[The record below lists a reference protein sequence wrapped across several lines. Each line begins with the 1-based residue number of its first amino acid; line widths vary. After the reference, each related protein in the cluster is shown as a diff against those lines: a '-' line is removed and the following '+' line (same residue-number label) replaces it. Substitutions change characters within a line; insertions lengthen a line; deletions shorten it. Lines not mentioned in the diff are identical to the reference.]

1 MSRGR
6 ATEHHPPVPT
16 SGSGGTVRPVS
27 PTHPGA
33 ADLIRSIGLLADGPV
48 RWGSTVPAR
57 RGGVYVVELGAP
69 LAQAPVEMTRVG
81 KWLETVPGLRLD
93 GEVPTSKALHAR
105 LASLWWPDATVLYA
119 GATAGSIGGRVAA
132 LLAHVP
138 GERQP
143 HAEGQWLHLL
153 RNLDGIG
160 LRIWWAETKA
170 PEESLDA
177 LFDAFGA
184 ATGLQPMPGRPAG
197 ALKLPWANTRR
208 PTGERQAHGIVGAI
222 VPESPKTPEPPR
234 RVVDVAPGDAEGARV
249 EDRNG
254 GTTRRGP
261 SGAPPRPARSARTAA
276 RPAPVPQRAPT
287 VARSST
293 GARVVRGS
301 RAAAPEPIQLSKGAL
316 DRMTTEL
323 DELTRVK
330 RREVVA
336 RIKSAREHGDLKE
349 NAEYHAAREEQS
361 FLEGRVQALEDRIRR
376 AVVVDEVATGK
387 VIIGSKVT
395 VEIGGDELEYTI
407 VGSAE
412 ADPAK
417 GRLSMAS
424 PVGAAL
430 LGAVAGAE
438 VDVRTPRGSARYK
451 VLSVE

>member
-1 MSRGR
+1 V
-6 ATEHHPPVPT
+6 T
-16 SGSGGTVRPVS
+16 

-48 RWGSTVPAR
+48 RWGATVPSR
-57 RGGVYVVELGAP
+57 RGGVYVVELGTP
-69 LAQAPVEMTRVG
+69 LPQAPIEMTRVG

-93 GEVPTSKALHAR
+93 GETPTSKTLHAR
-105 LASLWWPDATVLYA
+105 LASLWWPDTTVLYA
-119 GATAGSIGGRVAA
+119 GATERSIGGRVAA
-132 LLAHVP
+132 LVAHVP

-143 HAEGQWLHLL
+143 HADGQWLHLL

-177 LFDAFGA
+177 LFDAFGTA
-184 ATGLQPMPGRPAG
+184 SGPAPMPGRPSG
-197 ALKLPWANTRR
+197 ALALPWANTRR

-222 VPESPKTPEPPR
+222 VPESPKAPEPPR
-234 RVVDVAPGDAEGARV
+234 RVVEVAPGDAEGARV
-249 EDRNG
+249 EDRGG
-254 GTTRRGP
+254 GTTRRTP
-261 SGAPPRPARSARTAA
+261 SGAPPPPRSPRAAA
-276 RPAPVPQRAPT
+276 RPAPAAQRAPT

-301 RAAAPEPIQLSKGAL
+301 RAAAPEPIQLSRGAL

-376 AVVVDEVATGK
+376 AVVVEEAATGK
-387 VIIGSKVT
+387 VIIGSKVM

-412 ADPAK
+412 ADPAR
-417 GRLSMAS
+417 GRLSTAS

-430 LGAVAGAE
+430 LGAVSGAE
-438 VDVRTPRGSARYK
+438 VDVRTPRGAVRYK

>member
-1 MSRGR
+1 VT
-6 ATEHHPPVPT
+6 A
-16 SGSGGTVRPVS
+16 
-27 PTHPGA
+27 THPGA

-48 RWGSTVPAR
+48 RWGATVPAR
-57 RGGVYVVELGAP
+57 RGGVYVVELGTP
-69 LAQAPVEMTRVG
+69 LPQAPIEMTRVG

-93 GEVPTSKALHAR
+93 GEHPTSKALHAR

-119 GATAGSIGGRVAA
+119 GATDRSIRARVAA

-143 HAEGQWLHLL
+143 HADGQWLHLL

-160 LRIWWAETKA
+160 LRIWWAETSA

-184 ATGLQPMPGRPAG
+184 ATGLTPMPGRPAG
-197 ALKLPWANTRR
+197 ALALPWGNTRR

-222 VPESPKTPEPPR
+222 VPEPPKTPEPTR
-234 RVVDVAPGDAEGARV
+234 RVVEMPPGDAEGARV
-249 EDRNG
+249 EDRGG
-254 GTTRRGP
+254 GTTRR
-261 SGAPPRPARSARTAA
+261 APTTPLPAARDRHPLARPAAPAA
-276 RPAPVPQRAPT
+276 RPAPGVQRAPT

-301 RAAAPEPIQLSKGAL
+301 RAAAPEPIQLSQGAL
-316 DRMTTEL
+316 DRMTAEL

-336 RIKSAREHGDLKE
+336 RIKAAREHGDLKE

-376 AVVVDEVATGK
+376 AVVADEAATGR

-395 VEIGGDELEYTI
+395 VEIAGDELEYTI

-438 VDVRTPRGSARYK
+438 VDVRTPRGAVRYK
-451 VLSVE
+451 VLSVD